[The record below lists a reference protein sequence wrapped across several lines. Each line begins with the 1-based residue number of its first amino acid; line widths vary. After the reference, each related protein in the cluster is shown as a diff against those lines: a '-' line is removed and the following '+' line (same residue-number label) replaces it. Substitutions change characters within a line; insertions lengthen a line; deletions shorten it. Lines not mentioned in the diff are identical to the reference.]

1 MAAGTV
7 DSATPTFT
15 TDIPARLDRLPWSR
29 FHWLVIVALGIAWIL
44 DGLEVTIVG
53 SLSGALSD
61 SPTLHLS
68 PQQVGAAA
76 SAYLVGAVAG
86 ALFFG
91 WLTDRLG
98 RKKLFSITVLVYLLA
113 TIACGLSWN
122 FTSFALFRLIT
133 GAGIGG
139 EYAAVNATIQELIP
153 ARRRGFTDLVVNGS
167 FWLGAA
173 LGALG
178 ALVVLDP
185 AVMPPEIGWRAA
197 FVIGGVLGGIVLFLR
212 RFLPESPRWLM
223 THGQPEEAERVVR
236 EIEARIEHE
245 TGKPLPPVPHQAL
258 TLRTDVHSWFGAG
271 MRALLTVYRRRTV
284 LGTALMAAQAF
295 CYNAVFFTYAL
306 ILTRFYHVASGSIG
320 LFMLPFALG
329 NFLGPL
335 VLGKLFD
342 TLGRRIMIT
351 ATYTLSG
358 VLMALTGWLFAS
370 GLLDAVQQ
378 TAAWTVIFFVASAA
392 ASSAYLTVG
401 ESFPL
406 EVRAI
411 AIALFYAFGTGVG
424 GVFGPALFGALIS
437 TGSRVSILWGYLL
450 GGGLM
455 VAAGLVAA
463 WLGVNAERRAV
474 SRQSPDLPF
483 VHPIALDCQS
493 KVRQHDCLI
502 GTTDNAI
509 GTGWRGILSGS
520 NEGRVSAAG
529 PACRLRDNAQP
540 ADCTTTIRAT
550 GPLRRRL
557 KTLRPAAWPWRDC

>member
-7 DSATPTFT
+7 DHATATFT

-29 FHWLVIVALGIAWIL
+29 FHWLVIFALGIAWIL

-53 SLSGALSD
+53 SLAGALSE
-61 SPTLHLS
+61 SPRLHLS
-68 PQQVGAAA
+68 PQQVGYAA
-76 SAYLVGAVAG
+76 SAYLIGAVFG

-122 FTSFALFRLIT
+122 FASFALFRLIT

-173 LGALG
+173 LGAAG

-185 AVMPPEIGWRAA
+185 ALIPPEIGWRAA

-212 RFLPESPRWLM
+212 SFLPESPRWLM

-236 EIEARIEHE
+236 EIEERVERD
-245 TGKPLPPVPHQAL
+245 TGEPLPPVPHQAL
-258 TLRTDVHSWFGAG
+258 TLRTDVHSWFGEGA
-271 MRALLTVYRRRTV
+271 RALLTAYRRRTV

-306 ILTRFYHVASGSIG
+306 ILTQFYHVTSGSIG

-335 VLGKLFD
+335 LLGRLFD

-351 ATYTLSG
+351 TTYALAG
-358 VLMALTGWLFAS
+358 LLMAVTGWLFAI

-424 GVFGPALFGALIS
+424 GVVGPALFGALID
-437 TGSRVSILWGYLL
+437 TGSRMSIFWGYLL

-463 WLGVNAERRAV
+463 WLGVNAERRALEDV
-474 SRQSPDLPF
+474 APP
-483 VHPIALDCQS
+483 
-493 KVRQHDCLI
+493 
-502 GTTDNAI
+502 
-509 GTGWRGILSGS
+509 LSSVG
-520 NEGRVSAAG
+520 A
-529 PACRLRDNAQP
+529 
-540 ADCTTTIRAT
+540 
-550 GPLRRRL
+550 
-557 KTLRPAAWPWRDC
+557 